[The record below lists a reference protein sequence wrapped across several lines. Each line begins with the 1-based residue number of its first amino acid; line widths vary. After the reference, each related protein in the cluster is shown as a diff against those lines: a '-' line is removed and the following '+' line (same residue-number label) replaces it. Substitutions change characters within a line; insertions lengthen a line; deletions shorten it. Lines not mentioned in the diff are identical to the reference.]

1 MKRSSLV
8 NACSA
13 LLCVLC
19 GLLLAGCTLRGQT
32 NTGDGGAPPAARVT
46 PEPDG
51 SVVSVSHPEQFPL
64 ATATARD
71 TTSELTVTG
80 VVSADVARAVPVISL
95 AMGRVV
101 EIHARLGDR
110 VEKGQL
116 LLRLQS
122 PDISSAWSDYRHA
135 IADEI
140 LARAQLE
147 RSMLLY
153 DKGAIAQKDLEVAQD
168 TEEKAK
174 TDLETTNERLR
185 VLGVDPS
192 QTPTGIVD
200 VKAPV
205 SGVITDQQVTMA
217 GGVAGLSSPS
227 PFTISDLSWV
237 WIVCDVYENDVA
249 NLHMNDAAEIHLNAF
264 PNRVLTGHISNI
276 LPILDPNLRTAK
288 VRIEVQNPDLMK
300 IGMFVT
306 ARFRGQT
313 RETHAMVPATA
324 LVHLHDRD
332 FVYEPT
338 ATAGRFQRV
347 EVVGGNMFP
356 DNLQEVL
363 SGLEPGARVV
373 TNGLVFAN
381 TVEQ

>member
-1 MKRSSLV
+1 LV
-8 NACSA
+8 LAA
-13 LLCVLC
+13 
-19 GLLLAGCTLRGQT
+19 GLLLAGCSRVNGQAT
-32 NTGDGGAPPAARVT
+32 PADVAPSDARVT

-51 SVVSVSHPEQFPL
+51 SVVQVAHPEQFPL

-71 TTSELTVTG
+71 APAELNVTG
-80 VVSADVARAVPVISL
+80 VVTADVARSVPVVSL
-95 AMGRVV
+95 ATGRVIEV
-101 EIHARLGDR
+101 HTRLGDR

-116 LLRLQS
+116 LMRLQS
-122 PDISSAWSDYRHA
+122 PDISAAWSDYQHA

-147 RSMLLY
+147 RAKGLY
-153 DKGAIAQKDLEVAQD
+153 GIGAIAQKDLEVAQD
-168 TEEKAK
+168 TEDKAVVDVNTSSQK
-174 TDLETTNERLR
+174 LR

-192 QTPTGIVD
+192 RQPTGIVD
-200 VKAPV
+200 LNAPV
-205 SGVITDQQVTMA
+205 AGVITDQQVTMA
-217 GGVAGLSSPS
+217 GGVAGLGAPN

-249 NLHMNDAAEIHLNAF
+249 GLHMNDTAVIHLNAF
-264 PNRVLTGHISNI
+264 PDRPLTGRISNI
-276 LPILDPNLRTAK
+276 FPILDPSLRTAK

-300 IGMFVT
+300 LGMFVT
-306 ARFRGQT
+306 ATFRGQT

-356 DNLQEVL
+356 ANLQEVL

-373 TNGLVFAN
+373 TNGLVFAS
-381 TVEQ
+381 TVER